1 MPENGREDIWYG
13 SLETKGEI
21 SYSTNA
27 YVLLY

>member
-1 MPENGREDIWYG
+1 MPDNGQEDIWYG
-13 SLETKGEI
+13 SLEIQGEI